1 MNVHVLPIERLTRA
15 AARSPRLGPGEGQGF
30 AQVYDLEA
38 ARRARGPTIPDEVLD
53 EVAAAARLCDE
64 LQARGGQVRF
74 GLHDLTGG
82 VVVDLCDLDGKI
94 LRPISLT
101 DAVTAPADPDPA
113 A

>member
-1 MNVHVLPIERLTRA
+1 MNVHVLPIERLARA
-15 AARSPRLGPGEGQGF
+15 AARSHRVQAGDGQGF

-38 ARRARGPTIPDEVLD
+38 ARRARRPSIPAEVLD

-64 LQARGGQVRF
+64 LQAGGHHVRF
-74 GLHDLTGG
+74 GVHDLTGR

-101 DAVTAPADPDPA
+101 DAVTASADPAPA